1 MNEESDDEDDHVIV
15 VSVARANDDNY
26 DEHERKGETNSIA
39 ASATNSIT
47 IPYYVSIVPA
57 SHQRRPLLSI
67 STCIY

>member
-47 IPYYVSIVPA
+47 IPSIVT
-57 SHQRRPLLSI
+57 
-67 STCIY
+67 STQ